1 MPLTYYV
8 NGIYRAISSGNV
20 VIETAGCLRDVRQA
34 GIAEAERSEIVSAFA
49 RNPSSGEQIVGT
61 GGACKTRFGGR
72 GKGKSG
78 GCRVISYYAGSDI
91 PVFVLA
97 VFSTGERVEDRKS
110 VGEGK
115 RVSVR
120 EYLGRSRMYK
130 QETK

>member
-1 MPLTYYV
+1 MPLTYYA
-8 NGIYRAISSGNV
+8 NGIYRAMSSGHV
-20 VIETAGCLRDVRQA
+20 VIETAGFLRDVRQA

-91 PVFVLA
+91 PVFLLA
-97 VFSTGERVEDRKS
+97 VFSKGERVDLSQADPNQLR
-110 VGEGK
+110 GEPAGLAADH
-115 RVSVR
+115 RRAGNGCV
-120 EYLGRSRMYK
+120 
-130 QETK
+130 